1 MFPVVF
7 WVFLAIATVRPGGI
21 PSCPTGTYFNQAT
34 KLCVQLVD
42 DRDIGRGDAPVLLD
56 QRCEKE

>member
-21 PSCPTGTYFNQAT
+21 PSCPTGSYYNQAT
-34 KLCVQLVD
+34 KSCVQLVD
-42 DRDIGRGDAPVLLD
+42 DRDLSRGDAPVQED
-56 QRCEKE
+56 RRCEKD